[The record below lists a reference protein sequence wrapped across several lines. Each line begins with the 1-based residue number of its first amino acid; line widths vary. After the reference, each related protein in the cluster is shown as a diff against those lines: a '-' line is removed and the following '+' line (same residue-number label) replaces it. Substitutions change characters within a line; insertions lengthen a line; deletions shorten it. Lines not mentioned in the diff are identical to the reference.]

1 MLAEVAGPDQRAAK
15 KMRPGHCTKK
25 SIPGVLGWSFLGL
38 IHSFTKVSHPCWKY
52 ICSRAIVHLRQT
64 RLAQANYMFQSTCQ
78 NEKKSTKGQPQD
90 TRDGCSQAMKS
101 RFCKTPKDRC
111 FCWFP
116 AAIFLPLNET
126 PTWRLHAKLYKFG

>member
-64 RLAQANYMFQSTCQ
+64 QLAQANYMFQCRGQ
-78 NEKKSTKGQPQD
+78 NEKKRKDIPKKLKKYTKEIKAH
-90 TRDGCSQAMKS
+90 TH
-101 RFCKTPKDRC
+101 T
-111 FCWFP
+111 
-116 AAIFLPLNET
+116 
-126 PTWRLHAKLYKFG
+126 

>member
-64 RLAQANYMFQSTCQ
+64 QLAQANYMFQCRGQ
-78 NEKKSTKGQPQD
+78 NEKKRKDIPKKLKKYTKGNQSTHTYLTMKIYPN
-90 TRDGCSQAMKS
+90 SQ
-101 RFCKTPKDRC
+101 RRY
-111 FCWFP
+111 
-116 AAIFLPLNET
+116 LNYNNGHKCYT
-126 PTWRLHAKLYKFG
+126 KGRNK

>member
-52 ICSRAIVHLRQT
+52 IWSRAIVHFRQT
-64 RLAQANYMFQSTCQ
+64 RLAQANYMFQYTRQ
-78 NEKKSTKGQPQD
+78 NEKKGNMLKVCILQ
-90 TRDGCSQAMKS
+90 
-101 RFCKTPKDRC
+101 F
-111 FCWFP
+111 F
-116 AAIFLPLNET
+116 
-126 PTWRLHAKLYKFG
+126 

>member
-52 ICSRAIVHLRQT
+52 IWSRAIVHFRQT
-64 RLAQANYMFQSTCQ
+64 RLAQANYMFQCTRQ
-78 NEKKSTKGQPQD
+78 NEKKGN
-90 TRDGCSQAMKS
+90 M
-101 RFCKTPKDRC
+101 
-111 FCWFP
+111 
-116 AAIFLPLNET
+116 
-126 PTWRLHAKLYKFG
+126 